1 MSHTSKGT
9 ADSPAQKVEE
19 AVNKTLRAGF
29 STEQFFIAARRH
41 TGAPFDP
48 CQVGRL
54 YRRRPM
60 TYQPLQA
67 VMTFSDWVN
76 ATETRRL
83 QERLAKLL
91 GLTSRAPALSALA
104 AT

>member
-1 MSHTSKGT
+1 MSHTNKGT

-29 STEQFFIAARRH
+29 SVEKFFIAARRH

-48 CQVGRL
+48 RQAARL
-54 YRRRPM
+54 YRRRSIG
-60 TYQPLQA
+60 YQPLQA
-67 VMTFSDWVN
+67 VVTFSDWVN

-83 QERLAKLL
+83 QERLAKIFNLPSYAL
-91 GLTSRAPALSALA
+91 ELSALA